1 MVSISLSHQQ
11 GMPRKGTTQAHLS
24 LSEGAVLHSPCAD
37 AHADV
42 TLVLWG
48 DALFVYQDSMYP
60 LDQWSGLKGFGG
72 VSFFLLYYSKRNTAN
87 TNPDFSYVKD
97 FT

>member
-11 GMPRKGTTQAHLS
+11 AMPRKGTTQAHLS
-24 LSEGAVLHSPCAD
+24 LSEGAILHSPCAD

-72 VSFFLLYYSKRNTAN
+72 GVLSFFILQQKKYRQHK
-87 TNPDFSYVKD
+87 P
-97 FT
+97 

>member
-11 GMPRKGTTQAHLS
+11 AMPRKGTTQAHLS
-24 LSEGAVLHSPCAD
+24 LSEGAILHSPCAD
-37 AHADV
+37 AHPDV

-48 DALFVYQDSMYP
+48 NALFVYQDSMYP

-72 VSFFLLYYSKRNTAN
+72 GGSFFFYITAKEIPS
-87 TNPDFSYVKD
+87 TQTLISVM
-97 FT
+97 